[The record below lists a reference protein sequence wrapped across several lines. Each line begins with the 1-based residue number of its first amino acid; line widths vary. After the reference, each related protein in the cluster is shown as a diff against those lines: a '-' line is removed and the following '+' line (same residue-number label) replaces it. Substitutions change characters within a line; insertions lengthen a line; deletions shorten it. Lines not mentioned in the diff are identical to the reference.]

1 MDTNT
6 LSICTGYGGIE
17 LGLREVVE
25 GIRTVCYVENEVAV
39 CEILAQRIEEGF
51 LDDAPIWTD
60 LRTFDATAW
69 RGKIHL
75 LTGGFPCQPHS
86 VAGKQRGADD
96 PRELSGEVLRIA
108 DELGR
113 PTLFLENVPR
123 IRQFWWDNVRPR
135 LQDMG
140 YRVEECLV
148 TAEETGAPHRR
159 ERIFMLCH
167 QLEDS
172 FLYGDGRRSQGLLKE
187 AGTGRSVVPAATQ
200 GSGGI
205 SVADHDNT
213 GDCSSR
219 HGSEREGK
227 KEAQERKNGSFL
239 EPTGSGEKLS
249 NCEHDGRHGTEVFGR
264 EHETVQRTQEG
275 TDISVH
281 PQRVRTSGVMASEL
295 PDPELKRA
303 QVSLEGRHSGK
314 QDTGDHGTE
323 IIPLFPP
330 GPSDTRGWEYVYS
343 ELPALIPS
351 FCRVVNGNTPWV
363 DPQLRAIGNGVVPA
377 VAALAWRILS
387 KRFIKE
393 D

>member
-86 VAGKQRGADD
+86 VAGKQKGADD

-159 ERIFMLCH
+159 ERMFMLCH
-167 QLEDS
+167 QL
-172 FLYGDGRRSQGLLKE
+172 
-187 AGTGRSVVPAATQ
+187 A
-200 GSGGI
+200 
-205 SVADHDNT
+205 
-213 GDCSSR
+213 
-219 HGSEREGK
+219 SE
-227 KEAQERKNGSFL
+227 L
-239 EPTGSGEKLS
+239 PD
-249 NCEHDGRHGTEVFGR
+249 CEHDGRHGTEVFGR
-264 EHETVQRTQEG
+264 EHETIQRTQEG
-275 TDISVH
+275 TDISVQ

-303 QVSLEGRHSGK
+303 QVSLKGRHSGK

-351 FCRVVNGNTPWV
+351 FCRVVDGDTPWV

>member
-60 LRTFDATAW
+60 LRTFNATAW

-86 VAGKQRGADD
+86 VAGKQKGADD

-159 ERIFMLCH
+159 ERMFMLCH

-187 AGTGRSVVPAATQ
+187 AGTGRTVVPAATQ
-200 GSGGI
+200 GSGSI
-205 SVADHDNT
+205 MA
-213 GDCSSR
+213 
-219 HGSEREGK
+219 SE
-227 KEAQERKNGSFL
+227 L
-239 EPTGSGEKLS
+239 PD
-249 NCEHDGRHGTEVFGR
+249 CEHDGRHGTEVFGR

-275 TDISVH
+275 TDISVQ

-330 GPSDTRGWEYVYS
+330 GPSNTRGWEFVYS

-351 FCRVVNGNTPWV
+351 FCRVVDGDTPWV

>member
-60 LRTFDATAW
+60 LRTFNATAW

-159 ERIFMLCH
+159 ERMFMLCH

-172 FLYGDGRRSQGLLKE
+172 FRYGDGRRSQGLLKE

-205 SVADHDNT
+205 SVADLDNT

-227 KEAQERKNGSFL
+227 KEVQERENGSFL
-239 EPTGSGEKLS
+239 EPTGSGEK
-249 NCEHDGRHGTEVFGR
+249 
-264 EHETVQRTQEG
+264 
-275 TDISVH
+275 
-281 PQRVRTSGVMASEL
+281 L

-351 FCRVVNGNTPWV
+351 FCRVVNGDTPWV

>member
-1 MDTNT
+1 
-6 LSICTGYGGIE
+6 
-17 LGLREVVE
+17 
-25 GIRTVCYVENEVAV
+25 
-39 CEILAQRIEEGF
+39 
-51 LDDAPIWTD
+51 
-60 LRTFDATAW
+60 
-69 RGKIHL
+69 
-75 LTGGFPCQPHS
+75 
-86 VAGKQRGADD
+86 
-96 PRELSGEVLRIA
+96 
-108 DELGR
+108 
-113 PTLFLENVPR
+113 
-123 IRQFWWDNVRPR
+123 
-135 LQDMG
+135 
-140 YRVEECLV
+140 
-148 TAEETGAPHRR
+148 
-159 ERIFMLCH
+159 MLCH

-205 SVADHDNT
+205 SVADLDNT

-227 KEAQERKNGSFL
+227 KEVQERENGSFL
-239 EPTGSGEKLS
+239 EPTGSGEK
-249 NCEHDGRHGTEVFGR
+249 
-264 EHETVQRTQEG
+264 
-275 TDISVH
+275 
-281 PQRVRTSGVMASEL
+281 L

-351 FCRVVNGNTPWV
+351 FCRVVNGDTPWV

>member
-86 VAGKQRGADD
+86 VAGKQKGADD

-123 IRQFWWDNVRPR
+123 IKQFWWDNVRPR

-159 ERIFMLCH
+159 ERMFMLCH
-167 QLEDS
+167 QL
-172 FLYGDGRRSQGLLKE
+172 
-187 AGTGRSVVPAATQ
+187 
-200 GSGGI
+200 
-205 SVADHDNT
+205 
-213 GDCSSR
+213 
-219 HGSEREGK
+219 
-227 KEAQERKNGSFL
+227 
-239 EPTGSGEKLS
+239 
-249 NCEHDGRHGTEVFGR
+249 
-264 EHETVQRTQEG
+264 
-275 TDISVH
+275 
-281 PQRVRTSGVMASEL
+281 ASEL

-303 QVSLEGRHSGK
+303 QVSLKGRHSGK

-330 GPSDTRGWEYVYS
+330 GPSNTRGWEYVYS

-351 FCRVVNGNTPWV
+351 FCRVVDGNTPWV